1 MQRYVDVEFSC
12 LPLRSVGRRDIPLD
26 ASPQF
31 RARCERILAAIDK
44 HGSYHTYYLYNA
56 GCTFHLTNDD
66 RQGMLCF
73 AYEGTVLTDTEDQ
86 HCKTTDLDV
95 QLESETCEWLTEPV
109 VAWFTKTVC
118 EAVRVEFDRYIAT
131 GDLKQAK
138 QRAAR
143 IQSTSDDAGGFLGM
157 YL

>member
-31 RARCERILAAIDK
+31 RALCERILAAIDK
-44 HGSYHTYYLYNA
+44 HGAYHTYYLYNA

-66 RQGMLCF
+66 RQGMLRF
-73 AYEGTVLTDTEDQ
+73 AYEGTVLTDSEDQ

-109 VAWFTKTVC
+109 VAWFFKTVC
-118 EAVRVEFDRYIAT
+118 EAVRVEFDRYIAS
-131 GDLKQAK
+131 GDLEQAK

-143 IQSTSDDAGGFLGM
+143 IQSASDNAGGFLGM